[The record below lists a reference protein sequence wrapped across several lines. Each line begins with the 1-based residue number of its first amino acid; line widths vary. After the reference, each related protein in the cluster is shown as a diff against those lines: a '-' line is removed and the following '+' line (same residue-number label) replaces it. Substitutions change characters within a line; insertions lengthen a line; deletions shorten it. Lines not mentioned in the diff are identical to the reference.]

1 MPLRATAALP
11 AAVRRF
17 ASACRSLVIAPRP
30 RICDRCARGTLAFH
44 YPAPATPLPGATT
57 PSVSH
62 LFLMSISSPP
72 APISVRVDGSYFCAR
87 LPLPLASA
95 RAKSTAWNAR
105 GFHLSSYIA
114 NTTFMTRPNSTSTN
128 SGNTSSRI
136 AEDSEEA
143 KARVSQMWSVLLF
156 LVFFFS
162 FLIWGFF
169 FISPTGLPVPR

>member
-11 AAVRRF
+11 AAVRWF
-17 ASACRSLVIAPRP
+17 ASACRSLVIAP